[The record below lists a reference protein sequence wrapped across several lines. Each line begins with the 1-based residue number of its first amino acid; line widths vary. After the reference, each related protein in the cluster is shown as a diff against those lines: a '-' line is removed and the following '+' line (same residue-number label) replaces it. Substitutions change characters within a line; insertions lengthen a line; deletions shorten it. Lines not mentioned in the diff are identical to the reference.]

1 MRLRR
6 SLPAVS
12 AAATASLTV
21 AVLGASPAAG
31 IAQGVAA
38 EEGQFPFAVQLGF
51 EDVTR
56 PDGTVSDSACSGA
69 LVSPTWVMTAGHC
82 FHDDDGDR
90 TSGAPAHP
98 AVARLGTAS
107 TADPA
112 AGVTRS
118 VVWVEQSGSNDIAV
132 ARLDAPVD
140 GLTPLP
146 LGTEEPAEGQLLS
159 FAGWGATTSDGPWS
173 DQLYWGQVEVSA
185 GAVDDRDGAGPLARS
200 GHQRVRVR
208 LGGAYTTGGASPVLV
223 SVESGGPV
231 CPHQGQETTARVDV
245 VAGWVEGVVDD
256 LP

>member
-6 SLPAVS
+6 SLPAV
-12 AAATASLTV
+12 ATAALTV

-31 IAQGVAA
+31 IAQGAAA
-38 EEGQFPFAVQLGF
+38 EEGQFPFAVQLRF
-51 EDVTR
+51 EDIPR
-56 PDGTVSDSACSGA
+56 SDGTVYDSACSGA
-69 LVSPTWVMTAGHC
+69 LVSPTWVITAGHC
-82 FHDDDGDR
+82 FHDADGNR
-90 TSGAPAHP
+90 TGGAPAYT
-98 AVARLGTAS
+98 AVARLGTAD
-107 TADPA
+107 TTDPA

-132 ARLDAPVD
+132 ARLDEPVD

-173 DQLYWGQVEVSA
+173 DRLYWGQVQVSA
-185 GAVDDRDGAGPLARS
+185 VESTTVAVEGRWPAPDTSACAYDSGAP
-200 GHQRVRVR
+200 
-208 LGGAYTTGGASPVLV
+208 YTTGGASPVLV

-231 CPHQGQETTARVDV
+231 CPHRSQETTARVDV
-245 VAGWVEGVVDD
+245 VAGWVDGVVDD

>member
-12 AAATASLTV
+12 AVATAALTG
-21 AVLGASPAAG
+21 AVLGALPAAS
-31 IAQGVAA
+31 IAQGAAA
-38 EEGQFPFAVQLGF
+38 EEGQFPFAVQLRF

-56 PDGTVSDSACSGA
+56 SDGTVYDSACSGA

-82 FHDDDGDR
+82 FHDDDGNH
-90 TSGAPAHP
+90 TSGPPAYT

-107 TADPA
+107 TTDPA

-146 LGTEEPAEGQLLS
+146 LSTEEPAQRQLLS

-173 DQLYWGQVEVSA
+173 DQLSWGQVEVTAVGSTTVSVEGRWPAPDTSA
-185 GAVDDRDGAGPLARS
+185 CAYDSGAP
-200 GHQRVRVR
+200 
-208 LGGAYTTGGASPVLV
+208 YTTGGASPVLV
-223 SVESGGPV
+223 AVESGGPV
-231 CPHQGQETTARVDV
+231 CPHRSQETTARVDV
-245 VAGWVEGVVDD
+245 VAGWVDGVVDD